1 MVIYGTTDKGMKRS
15 ANQDC
20 FFAAEIASGL
30 ALVAVCDGMGGAAG
44 GAEAS
49 ALAAKVFSEE
59 CRRFA
64 ESSYNSEL
72 KCFTVSAEEIGKAME
87 NAAACANKAVY
98 KEATENEGLHG
109 MGTTLAAAFV
119 TSDIL
124 YGINVGDSRVYLCS
138 KDGTLRRLSKDH
150 SFVQYLVDMGEISE
164 QEAKYNSQRNII
176 TRAIGI
182 APDVECDTFV
192 AIAENCRALLCS
204 DGLTA
209 HLDDSA
215 MEKILSDFTI
225 SAKDVC
231 NTFVTLANQA
241 GGTDNITVLAVD
253 TFSVI
258 AERADINE

>member
-1 MVIYGTTDKGMKRS
+1 MVIYGTTDKGIKRS
-15 ANQDC
+15 ANQDS
-20 FFAAEIASGL
+20 FFAAEIFSGL

-44 GAEAS
+44 GSEAS
-49 ALAAKVFSEE
+49 ALAARVFSDE
-59 CRRFA
+59 CRKFA
-64 ESSYNSEL
+64 EANYNSEL
-72 KCFTVSAEEIGKAME
+72 KCFTVSADAIAVAMADAAKAA
-87 NAAACANKAVY
+87 NTAVFTAAAQ
-98 KEATENEGLHG
+98 NEQLHG
-109 MGTTLAAAFV
+109 MGTTLAAAFI

-124 YGINVGDSRVYLCS
+124 YGVNVGDSRVYLCTR
-138 KDGTLRRLSKDH
+138 DNGLRRLSKDH
-150 SFVQYLVDMGEISE
+150 SYVQFLVDMGEISE

-182 APDVECDTFV
+182 AAEVEPDTFV

-225 SAKDVC
+225 SAQDVC

-241 GGTDNITVLAVD
+241 GGTDNITAVAVD
-253 TFSVI
+253 I
-258 AERADINE
+258 CGELAERADA

>member
-1 MVIYGTTDKGMKRS
+1 MVIYGTTDKGIKRT

-20 FFAAEIASGL
+20 FFAAEISSGL

-44 GAEAS
+44 GSEAS
-49 ALAAKVFSEE
+49 VLAARVFSEE
-59 CRRFA
+59 CRKFA
-64 ESSYNSEL
+64 EQSYNSEL
-72 KCFTVSAEEIGKAME
+72 KCFTVSTEEIGTAMAD
-87 NAAACANKAVY
+87 AARRANTAVY
-98 KEATENEGLHG
+98 TAAEENEKLHG

-124 YGINVGDSRVYLCS
+124 YGVNVGDSRVYLCS
-138 KDGTLRRLSKDH
+138 KEGSLRRLSKDH

-182 APDVECDTFV
+182 APEVEPDTFV
-192 AIAENCRALLCS
+192 AIAENSRALLCS

-241 GGTDNITVLAVD
+241 GGTDNITAVAVD
-253 TFSVI
+253 TCNTV
-258 AERADINE
+258 AERAEA

>member
-1 MVIYGTTDKGMKRS
+1 MVIYGTTDKGIKRS
-15 ANQDC
+15 ANEDS

-44 GAEAS
+44 GSEAS
-49 ALAAKVFSEE
+49 KLAARVFSAE
-59 CRRFA
+59 CRKFA
-64 ESSYNSEL
+64 EGSYNSEL
-72 KCFTVSAEEIGKAME
+72 KCFTVSAEEIGKAMAD
-87 NAAACANKAVY
+87 AARCANSAVY
-98 KEATENEGLHG
+98 TAAEENEKLHG

-119 TSDIL
+119 TSDVL
-124 YGINVGDSRVYLCS
+124 YGVNVGDSRVYLFTR
-138 KDGTLRRLSKDH
+138 DNGLRRLSKDH
-150 SFVQYLVDMGEISE
+150 SLVQYLVDMGEISE

-182 APDVECDTFV
+182 APEVECDTFV
-192 AIAENCRALLCS
+192 AIAENCRAILCS

-231 NTFVTLANQA
+231 NTFITLANQA
-241 GGTDNITVLAVD
+241 GGTDNITAVAVD
-253 TFSVI
+253 TFGAG
-258 AERADINE
+258 AERADV